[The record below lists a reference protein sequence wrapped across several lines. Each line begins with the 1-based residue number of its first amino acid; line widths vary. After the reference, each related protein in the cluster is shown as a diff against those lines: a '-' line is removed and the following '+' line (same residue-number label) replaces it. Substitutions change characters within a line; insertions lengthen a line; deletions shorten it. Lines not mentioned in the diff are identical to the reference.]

1 MFFFLEGKFTG
12 KPWLVFFPS
21 EMGWVDLKDHYDW
34 VDIPKDGLIRYP
46 ISTKLPWQFG
56 HFLFFA
62 VFFTPVSHC
71 PVKRVELVVVHSI
84 PASLPGHA
92 AQAALHSSSS

>member
-1 MFFFLEGKFTG
+1 MLE
-12 KPWLVFFPS
+12 PIVVLALMVFSEYFPLFDFS
-21 EMGWVDLKDHYDW
+21 SFITVFQSNLHVRDS
-34 VDIPKDGLIRYP
+34 VPDGSI
-46 ISTKLPWQFG
+46 KLPWQFG
-56 HFLFFA
+56 HVLFFA

>member
-1 MFFFLEGKFTG
+1 MGHLTG
-12 KPWLVFFPS
+12 L
-21 EMGWVDLKDHYDW
+21 
-34 VDIPKDGLIRYP
+34 PKLNTIVYRCILYAY
-46 ISTKLPWQFG
+46 IYIIYLPWQFG